1 MPPDGIILR
10 PKTDADYEFLLAL
23 YAGTREEELKQTDWT
38 DVLKRQFC
46 RGQFDAQCDHYA
58 KYYPDASYDVIE
70 RDGVSVGRLYVYRA
84 DPKDVRIVD
93 ISLIAE
99 ARGTGL
105 GTEMLLEIMRES
117 ELAGKS
123 LSIHV
128 ERFNPALR
136 LYKRLGFEHVD
147 EHGVYYLMRW
157 TPAHGNT
164 ANPGP

>member
-1 MPPDGIILR
+1 MPRNGIILR
-10 PKTDADYEFLLAL
+10 PQTDADLEFLADL
-23 YAGTREEELKQTDWT
+23 YGGTREEELKQTDWT
-38 DVLKRQFC
+38 DEVKRHFC
-46 RGQFDAQCDHYA
+46 RSQFDAQCEHYA
-58 KYYPDASYDVIE
+58 QYYPDATFDVIE
-70 RDGVSVGRLYVYRA
+70 QNGVPVGRLYVYRA
-84 DPKDVRIVD
+84 DPHDVRIVD
-93 ISLIAE
+93 ISLVAE

-105 GTEMLLEIMRES
+105 GTELLLEIMRES

-157 TPAHGNT
+157 TPVGT
-164 ANPGP
+164 ATNPEP